1 MQTSK
6 LPNRPITDLRAIDS
20 HVGQRIREIRRTRR
34 LSMEEMGRQA
44 GITYQ
49 QIQKYESG
57 SNRVSASM
65 LYMIATILGVEVS
78 DFYAGLE
85 CAQDKAT
92 ESTASEIDQIAD
104 RAVRSDVRRLVQG
117 ILRISR

>member
-1 MQTSK
+1 
-6 LPNRPITDLRAIDS
+6 
-20 HVGQRIREIRRTRR
+20 
-34 LSMEEMGRQA
+34 MEEMGRQA

-65 LYMIATILGVEVS
+65 LYMIATILGVDVS

-85 CAQDKAT
+85 CAQDKAA

-104 RAVRSDVRRLVQG
+104 RAVRGDVRRLVQG

>member
-1 MQTSK
+1 
-6 LPNRPITDLRAIDS
+6 
-20 HVGQRIREIRRTRR
+20 
-34 LSMEEMGRQA
+34 MEEMGRQA

-85 CAQDKAT
+85 CAQDKDN
-92 ESTASEIDQIAD
+92 ESIASEIDQISD

>member
-1 MQTSK
+1 
-6 LPNRPITDLRAIDS
+6 
-20 HVGQRIREIRRTRR
+20 
-34 LSMEEMGRQA
+34 MGRQA

-85 CAQDKAT
+85 SAQDSAD
-92 ESTASEIDQIAD
+92 ENTASEIDQIAD